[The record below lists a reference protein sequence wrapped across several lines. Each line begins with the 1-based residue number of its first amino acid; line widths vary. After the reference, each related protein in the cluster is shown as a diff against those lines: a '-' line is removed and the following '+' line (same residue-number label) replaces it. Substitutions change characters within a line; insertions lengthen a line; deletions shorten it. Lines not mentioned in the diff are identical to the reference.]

1 MWQDQKAVVF
11 WSNLNYKPVPRGGK
25 TPRYWY
31 EMVNKR
37 FMNISR
43 LINEITQKLFWNN
56 HYHLILGQR
65 YSRVLLRKIQ
75 QLSSF
80 WLNEKERFNQAPS
93 VLDEQLCFMQITD
106 TKSQV
111 GLKYENKRGLLA
123 RIRKPL
129 IWKCLVYPISPPGW
143 TLKWSMMGIFKWA
156 TAKVSRAC
164 QARAFFCRVL
174 CMPLGMREKGA
185 DSFLC

>member
-1 MWQDQKAVVF
+1 MNTLKNKLNNTKILRN
-11 WSNLNYKPVPRGGK
+11 NL
-25 TPRYWY
+25 
-31 EMVNKR
+31 
-37 FMNISR
+37 
-43 LINEITQKLFWNN
+43 
-56 HYHLILGQR
+56 YHLILGQR
-65 YSRVLLRKIQ
+65 FLLRKIE

-80 WLNEKERFNQAPS
+80 WLNEKKRFNQAPS
-93 VLDEQLCFMQITD
+93 VLDEQLYFMQITD

-156 TAKVSRAC
+156 IVKVSWAC

-174 CMPLGMREKGA
+174 CIPFGAREKGTIH
-185 DSFLC
+185 SFVK